1 MFQLISSLANSMQ
14 LYLGI
19 KSKKTEYDLYKE
31 SKQVVEDL
39 KARLIKATNSPNSS
53 AALVATIRAELR
65 DADGI
70 CDAHRRDV
78 QETIESW
85 PRRSSSDDSGGHRF
99 RVQGLVGAS
108 PTPTGGSKP
117 MTEGEQSSEFRGAR
131 RATWAVVAAIVA
143 EIAANYFLK
152 ISLGIDL
159 QVALAAVVG
168 PTMAYAISRG
178 LAKNKATLPEPSQER
193 SGEDVFTRLANL
205 PKK

>member
-1 MFQLISSLANSMQ
+1 MQ

-19 KSKKTEYDLYKE
+19 KYKKTEYDLYKE

-39 KARLIKATNSPNSS
+39 KARLIKAKNSPNSS

-85 PRRSSSDDSGGHRF
+85 PGRSSSDDSGGHRF

>member
-19 KSKKTEYDLYKE
+19 KYKKTEYDLYKE

-39 KARLIKATNSPNSS
+39 KARLIKAKNSPNSS